1 MSRRASVHLRWRTC
15 LAEGEGAES
24 GVVQPWSTEVFSTLG
39 AALDVVRA
47 ETLPT
52 IWRTSGPGAAGR
64 VWTQIGGKPRE
75 VRRIAE
81 PPVPRAR
88 WVDPMEG
95 IDWVHEWEY
104 GAEFRWMMY
113 ATANVES
120 LRWRTGYALAIAL
133 SEALDDGREELA
145 DVRAAVQAMRRSL
158 RRPETF
164 YDELDPLIAALPSG
178 PRDKI
183 RQPIMYANR
192 TRSVSGLS
200 SLHSLFVTAAYT
212 DRNARRWADVLRG
225 AITVDAVFLAHTA
238 RLRAA

>member
-39 AALDVVRA
+39 SALDVVRA
-47 ETLPT
+47 ETSPT
-52 IWRTSGPGAAGR
+52 IWRTSGPGVACR

-81 PPVPRAR
+81 PPAPQAR
-88 WVDPMEG
+88 WVDPMAG
-95 IDWVHEWEY
+95 IDWVREWES

-120 LRWRTGYALAIAL
+120 LRWRTGYALAVAL
-133 SEALDDGREELA
+133 CEALDDGRDELA

-158 RRPETF
+158 RRPDTY
-164 YDELDPLIAALPSG
+164 YDELDAVIAALPSG
-178 PRDKI
+178 PRDSI
-183 RQPIMYANR
+183 RQPIMSAYR

-200 SLHSLFVTAAYT
+200 SLHSLYATAANM
-212 DRNARRWADVLRG
+212 DRNALRWADVLRS
-225 AITVDAVFLAHTA
+225 AITVDAVFLAHTE
-238 RLRAA
+238 RMRAA